1 MIEIYYCAET
11 ITSCG
16 VVGTLLLFTCLAR
29 REGKTEIPAVEYTED
44 RGRQQQQY
52 MATHLVRLKDKHKPN
67 SVRKITLLLHTIFNF
82 KINTLTQNTEFKKR
96 FRNIKVNAAQKG

>member
-44 RGRQQQQY
+44 RGR
-52 MATHLVRLKDKHKPN
+52 
-67 SVRKITLLLHTIFNF
+67 
-82 KINTLTQNTEFKKR
+82 
-96 FRNIKVNAAQKG
+96 